1 MIIFICFTDKFYNK
15 ILVKCNSGWLK
26 ISYKSYHSI
35 YYIQRMKLSLIF
47 LILFSYLGLFKR
59 DHSIKK
65 TFEEVIDSSTQFAI
79 KLMYLFHSV
88 VKTYILK

>member
-1 MIIFICFTDKFYNK
+1 MMIFICFIDKFYNK

-35 YYIQRMKLSLIF
+35 YYIQRMKLCLIF
-47 LILFSYLGLFKR
+47 LILFSFLGLFKR
-59 DHSIKK
+59 DYSIK

-79 KLMYLFHSV
+79 KLIYLFHSV